1 MATKYYHI
9 FLVDREKGND
19 TDGKLRFRVR
29 WGCNTVAFN
38 LGYRVEFA
46 KWSRDTQR
54 CRNGTSHGREKVSA
68 AEINREISFHEKAA
82 EEVERGFAASGI
94 VPDKE
99 QYRAEFLRIARGADP
114 GKPGGRTMLELID
127 DFMRE
132 MGVQNGWAAGTYEK
146 LATLKRHL
154 ADFDPGIAF
163 HKLDERGLLR
173 YTQFLQQ
180 RYGQRNTTTLKQ
192 IDILKWFLRWAKRK
206 GFNTTLDF
214 EQFRPKL
221 KTAAR
226 KVVFLDWDELMA
238 LYNFKLP
245 PGKKYLER
253 VRDVF
258 CLCCFTGLRYSDVA
272 NLKKS
277 DIADGCI
284 TITTVKTHDTLTIE
298 LNDYSAEILSRYSAT
313 DCGGDAAMPVISNQR
328 MNDYLKELGEVCGID
343 TPVTMTYYK
352 GGQRHDETHPKYE
365 LLTTHCGRRT
375 FICNALMLG
384 IPPEIVMKWT
394 GHSDYKA
401 MKPYIA
407 VTDNAKR
414 KAMSLFN
421 KKKD

>member
-1 MATKYYHI
+1 MNNPVVYDY
-9 FLVDREKGND
+9 KG
-19 TDGKLRFRVR
+19 
-29 WGCNTVAFN
+29 
-38 LGYRVEFA
+38 
-46 KWSRDTQR
+46 S
-54 CRNGTSHGREKVSA
+54 
-68 AEINREISFHEKAA
+68 EISFISGDSVMINATQMAKPFGKLVGDWVRLKSTTEFMKALSTDMQIHISALIQTVKGGNGEQGTWMHEDVAL
-82 EEVERGFAASGI
+82 EFARWLSPAFAI
-94 VPDKE
+94 WCNKKIKE
-99 QYRAEFLRIARGADP
+99 LM
-114 GKPGGRTMLELID
+114 RT
-127 DFMRE
+127 
-132 MGVQNGWAAGTYEK
+132 GV
-146 LATLKRHL
+146 ATVSN
-154 ADFDPGIAF
+154 
-163 HKLDERGLLR
+163 ERGLLR

-407 VTDNAKR
+407 VSDNAKR